1 MIVRRAG
8 RGTCVNCAY
17 LDSVEES
24 PGPLTF
30 AVNDD
35 GALLWLQFLDGR
47 YARTIEQEVE
57 RAGYHIACDQ
67 ARTARARAVLLEY
80 CAGGRRTFDVPL
92 VFAGSTWQNTV
103 WRALTS
109 IPFGETRTYAEVAAL
124 VGRPGAAR
132 AMGRANATNRI
143 PLVIPCHRVVGANGS
158 LTGFGGGLHLKTR
171 LLAHEA
177 RVRDTIF
184 QLSGRHMIY

>member
-1 MIVRRAG
+1 MNAD
-8 RGTCVNCAY
+8 AY
-17 LDSVEES
+17 LDTVEES
-24 PGPLTF
+24 PGPLAF

-57 RAGYHIACDQ
+57 REGYHIACDRT
-67 ARTARARAVLLEY
+67 RTARARAELLEY
-80 CAGGRRTFDVPL
+80 CAGARRTFDVPL
-92 VFAGSTWQNTV
+92 VFAGSAWQNMV
-103 WRALTS
+103 WRALTN
-109 IPFGETRTYAEVAAL
+109 IPFGETRTYAEVAAM

-143 PLVIPCHRVVGANGS
+143 PLVIPCHRVVGADGS

-177 RVRDTIF
+177 RMRDT
-184 QLSGRHMIY
+184 MDP